1 MHEIPPQAEALLRA
15 QGITDAEL
23 DELRRTGRLD
33 RSDGAG
39 ATITINSQQVS
50 GATIPP
56 ETLAHLRRF
65 SRFIP
70 KAQRDQIEL
79 ATGQDIDG
87 DGRIAGGAAATATS
101 STSGPDIG
109 VPASAHDH
117 VNESTHG
124 YVPSQAMPGARK
136 TSGPFVQQQRAG
148 SRLLP
153 MLLVLLVAGAVV
165 YLVVR

>member
-23 DELRRTGRLD
+23 DELRQTGRLD

-39 ATITINSQQVS
+39 ATITINSQQLS

-56 ETLAHLRRF
+56 GTLEQLRRF

-70 KAQRDQIEL
+70 REQRDQIEL

-87 DGRIAGGAAATATS
+87 DGHVAGVIGL
-101 STSGPDIG
+101 SGSDVG

-117 VNESTHG
+117 VSESTHG
-124 YVPSQAMPGARK
+124 YVPSQAMPGGQK

>member
-1 MHEIPPQAEALLRA
+1 MHEIPPPAEALLRA

-50 GATIPP
+50 GTTIPP
-56 ETLAHLRRF
+56 ETLEQLRRF

-87 DGRIAGGAAATATS
+87 DGHIAGAIPP
-101 STSGPDIG
+101 SGSDVG
-109 VPASAHDH
+109 
-117 VNESTHG
+117 ESTHG
-124 YVPSQAMPGARK
+124 YVPSQSMPGAQT

-165 YLVVR
+165 VYLVVR

>member
-1 MHEIPPQAEALLRA
+1 MHEIPPPAEALLRA

-50 GATIPP
+50 GTTIPP
-56 ETLAHLRRF
+56 ETLEQLRRF

-87 DGRIAGGAAATATS
+87 DGHIAGAIPPSGSDVGA
-101 STSGPDIG
+101 
-109 VPASAHDH
+109 PASAHDH
-117 VNESTHG
+117 VSESTHG
-124 YVPSQAMPGARK
+124 YVPSQSMPGAQK

-153 MLLVLLVAGAVV
+153 VLLVLLAAGAVV
-165 YLVVR
+165 YFVVR